1 MEAHF
6 ARQLQRI
13 ERPHAE
19 SYVDWEMVGT
29 RPLLNQG
36 SSVTLSLGIVIVSD
50 QERPKRVASWNRRR
64 SQGHFHSLLA
74 KWYHFPRGWGSVGL
88 QGPAAPAALSLY
100 RARYQSSCE
109 RWIDMRGRWT
119 PIRDTEV
126 IVDNGIAPG
135 CDILYTVERDKWNVY
150 TWNAIPRPE
159 LTTDAVIFFPDST
172 YWNYGPNDLHGNG
185 MSRFNEHLQ
194 RGSLLRGSGE
204 RRLWYWQKN

>member
-1 MEAHF
+1 MRRVTWTGGIA
-6 ARQLQRI
+6 
-13 ERPHAE
+13 
-19 SYVDWEMVGT
+19 GT

-109 RWIDMRGRWT
+109 SGGSICAGDEHRSATQKSSLIMELLPDAISSST
-119 PIRDTEV
+119 
-126 IVDNGIAPG
+126 
-135 CDILYTVERDKWNVY
+135 
-150 TWNAIPRPE
+150 TWNEIQPTGIMARTICMEMGYLVSRTP
-159 LTTDAVIFFPDST
+159 ST
-172 YWNYGPNDLHGNG
+172 
-185 MSRFNEHLQ
+185 
-194 RGSLLRGSGE
+194 
-204 RRLWYWQKN
+204 